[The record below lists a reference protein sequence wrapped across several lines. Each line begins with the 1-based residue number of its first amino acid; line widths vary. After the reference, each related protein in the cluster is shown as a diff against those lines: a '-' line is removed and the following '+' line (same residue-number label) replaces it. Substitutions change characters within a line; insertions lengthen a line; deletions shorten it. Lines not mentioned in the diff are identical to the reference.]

1 MGNLNSWEFPARRFM
16 DSSLLFILDSTFN
29 IQHSTFN
36 VIQWINDLFEQPG
49 CLWLTLHSGRAGN
62 LVNVPARLRTEY
74 SQPSFW
80 MTCTLSK
87 ILDMTVWP
95 PVLAQC
101 GLRHTA
107 YTHKLDVSYGLVWS
121 GRNTRSGRPSP
132 SGLTTSSPAGTG
144 WQVSQNFL
152 TGAWGLWGLCV
163 FCVFCQ
169 AEYWWHRLVTTAF
182 PVSNTS
188 QDSC

>member
-62 LVNVPARLRTEY
+62 LCNVPSRLRTEY

-80 MTCTLSK
+80 MTWTLSK
-87 ILDMTVWP
+87 ILDMTVCPPYWP
-95 PVLAQC
+95 SVDC
-101 GLRHTA
+101 GTQP
-107 YTHKLDVSYGLVWS
+107 TPTSWMWVMVWS
-121 GRNTRSGRPSP
+121 G
-132 SGLTTSSPAGTG
+132 LAGTLALDVPQWVA
-144 WQVSQNFL
+144 WQPPAQLGLAGRSVRTFWQAREGCEGCVCSVCSARVNIGG
-152 TGAWGLWGLCV
+152 TG
-163 FCVFCQ
+163 
-169 AEYWWHRLVTTAF
+169 
-182 PVSNTS
+182 
-188 QDSC
+188 